1 MFRNLFL
8 NLLLLSVLYVGSSQA
23 AFAQAQS
30 PMRLD
35 DCVNYALDNN
45 PQIRVA
51 QLQAADAEW
60 RIKENKGTGLPQ
72 ISGSI
77 GYQYFIQRPGIPA
90 SALGFPGAGD
100 EKVAFN
106 AYHSLTPS
114 ITLNQLF
121 FSNSYRLATRAA
133 DVYRIYV
140 NEQLSVTRQTVR
152 NQVIDAY
159 LPALLIGENLSILDK
174 NIANLEKLLNETT
187 AIQNAGFAEQ
197 LDVDRL
203 QLSLS
208 ALRSERGNLL
218 RQQEM
223 VINALKLAMG
233 MPVGTEL
240 ALSDN
245 LNQLLGQYATVDLI
259 SELDPQKRPEFV
271 QLRKGRELSAVNV
284 DLNSKTWLPSVGGF
298 IQYSPGFQGG
308 FGTDNKWYFI
318 PSAVAGVS
326 VNFNLWDSGVSK
338 ARRQQAIIAVQ
349 TIDEQEKLLVNGM
362 QLELANAR
370 KQYLNAQER
379 VANQQ
384 KNLTLAQRIYD
395 TTQTKY
401 KAGVGSSFELVNAE
415 SGLYQAQQSLMTA
428 QYDLLTAR
436 IAVQKALG
444 TAN

>member
-1 MFRNLFL
+1 MYRTLFL
-8 NLLLLSVLYVGSSQA
+8 NLLLLGILCVGSSRTS
-23 AFAQAQS
+23 FAQTQS

-35 DCVNYALDNN
+35 DCIHYALDNN

-77 GYQYFIQRPGIPA
+77 AYQYFLQRPGIPA

-106 AYHSLTPS
+106 AYHSLSPS

-121 FSNSYRLATRAA
+121 FSNSYRVATKAA
-133 DVYRIYV
+133 NVYRIYV
-140 NEQLSVTRQTVR
+140 NEQLNVTRRTLR

-159 LPALLIGENLSILDK
+159 LPALLISENLSILDK
-174 NIANLEKLLNETT
+174 NIANLEKLLNETK
-187 AIQNAGFAEQ
+187 AIQSAGFAEQ

-203 QLSLS
+203 ELTLSS
-208 ALRSERGNLL
+208 LRSEHGNLV

-233 MPVGTEL
+233 MPVGENL

-245 LNQLLGQYATVDLI
+245 LSQLLSQYGTVDLT
-259 SELDPQKRPEFV
+259 SELDPQNRPEFV
-271 QLRKGRELSAVNV
+271 QLRKGRDLSAMQVE
-284 DLNSKTWLPSVGGF
+284 LNSKTWMPTVAGF
-298 IQYSPGFQGG
+298 IQYAPGFQGA
-308 FGTDNKWYFI
+308 FGNDSKWYFI
-318 PSAVAGVS
+318 PSAVAGIS

-338 ARRQQAIIAVQ
+338 ARRQQAIIGVQ
-349 TIDEQEKLLVNGM
+349 IIDEQEKLLLNAL

-384 KNLTLAQRIYD
+384 KNLSLAQRIYD

-415 SGLYQAQQSLMTA
+415 SALYEAQQALMSA

-444 TAN
+444 TTN